1 MTRATREPCQNLV
14 LEEHILL
21 NLNISPMDG
30 SLESVIH
37 GDCVTH
43 KVIYT
48 CTYPM
53 LDCFQANPLLPH
65 DFFQESSLAF
75 LRHGAFFFFHP
86 VEHDKLSQ
94 R

>member
-37 GDCVTH
+37 SDCVTH

-48 CTYPM
+48 CTYPI

-65 DFFQESSLAF
+65 DFFKSRLLLF
-75 LRHGAFFFFHP
+75 YDTVLFFFHP